1 MHKED
6 KTMKNVYESIMTGL
20 NEAIEDAKT
29 EDKKLS
35 RRQVTSMCELFDQY
49 WRKGYIQGYIQGYT
63 ITGKCY
69 NVAYENILQNLC
81 KELNISKEE
90 AEEQMKLYW

>member
-1 MHKED
+1 
-6 KTMKNVYESIMTGL
+6 MKSVYESIMTGL

-29 EDKKLS
+29 KDKKLS

-90 AEEQMKLYW
+90 VEEQMKLYW

>member
-1 MHKED
+1 
-6 KTMKNVYESIMTGL
+6 
-20 NEAIEDAKT
+20 
-29 EDKKLS
+29 
-35 RRQVTSMCELFDQY
+35 MCELFDQY
-49 WRKGYIQGYIQGYT
+49 WRKGYIQGYIEGYIQGYT

-90 AEEQMKLYW
+90 VEEQMKLYW

>member
-1 MHKED
+1 
-6 KTMKNVYESIMTGL
+6 
-20 NEAIEDAKT
+20 
-29 EDKKLS
+29 
-35 RRQVTSMCELFDQY
+35 MCELFDQY
-49 WRKGYIQGYIQGYT
+49 WRKGYIQGYT

-90 AEEQMKLYW
+90 AEEQMKLCLLYTSDAADE

>member
-1 MHKED
+1 
-6 KTMKNVYESIMTGL
+6 
-20 NEAIEDAKT
+20 
-29 EDKKLS
+29 
-35 RRQVTSMCELFDQY
+35 MCELFDQY

-90 AEEQMKLYW
+90 ADEALLVKRY

>member
-1 MHKED
+1 
-6 KTMKNVYESIMTGL
+6 MKNVYESIMTGL

>member
-1 MHKED
+1 
-6 KTMKNVYESIMTGL
+6 
-20 NEAIEDAKT
+20 
-29 EDKKLS
+29 
-35 RRQVTSMCELFDQY
+35 MCELFDQY
-49 WRKGYIQGYIQGYT
+49 WRKGYIQGYT

-69 NVAYENILQNLC
+69 NVAYEKILQNLC

>member
-1 MHKED
+1 
-6 KTMKNVYESIMTGL
+6 MKSVYESIMTGL
-20 NEAIEDAKT
+20 NEAIEDEET

-49 WRKGYIQGYIQGYT
+49 WRKGYIQGYIAGYIQGYT

-81 KELNISKEE
+81 RELNISKKEV
-90 AEEQMKLYW
+90 EEQMKLYW

>member
-6 KTMKNVYESIMTGL
+6 KTMKSVYESIMTGL

-29 EDKKLS
+29 KDKKLS

-90 AEEQMKLYW
+90 VEEQMKLYW

>member
-1 MHKED
+1 
-6 KTMKNVYESIMTGL
+6 MKSVYESIMTGL
-20 NEAIEDAKT
+20 NEAIEDEET

-49 WRKGYIQGYIQGYT
+49 WRKGYIQGYIEGYIQGYT

-81 KELNISKEE
+81 RELNISKKEV
-90 AEEQMKLYW
+90 EEQMKLYW